1 MKQNRIEPTHTRA
14 HTHTYIQQLQH
25 TLMHNTGYR
34 VLCEYTRDGTT
45 RTVSKRF
52 EDFAAL
58 HRKVMNSLGLAQQV
72 RRRRLFYSASS
83 SSLLLCVGALAYLSQ
98 ATQDC
103 NTTALRVCLL
113 DCSPLLFCV
122 VVVGARC
129 WRCGSTSSSVGF
141 LHERFLDI
149 IKIHHFS
156 YSQTTQKA

>member
-1 MKQNRIEPTHTRA
+1 VSVAETKTSKKIIKGETNPYRK
-14 HTHTYIQQLQH
+14 HTHTQCMQQLQH
-25 TLMHNTGYR
+25 TLMHNIGYR

-72 RRRRLFYSASS
+72 RRRRLLYSASS
-83 SSLLLCVGALAYLSQ
+83 FSLLLCVGALAYLSQ

-129 WRCGSTSSSVGF
+129 
-141 LHERFLDI
+141 
-149 IKIHHFS
+149 
-156 YSQTTQKA
+156 